1 MKKYARICSHC
12 GKPFNAG
19 YVICCWEDY
28 YCSNE
33 CLEAVYSKEQIEQLE
48 LGGEDWESYR
58 TEWEES
64 DYKYYEDWTPIED
77 SEEIEE
83 ETDKEIIYKKIAD
96 LYDYVQDSDY
106 IEKEYIL
113 EELAN
118 IQSYANC

>member
-12 GKPFNAG
+12 GKPFNEG
-19 YVICCWEDY
+19 YVMFAWEDY

-33 CLEAVYSKEQIEQLE
+33 CLESVYSKEEIEQLE
-48 LGGEDWESYR
+48 IGWEDWESYR

-64 DYKYYEDWTPIED
+64 DYQYYEDWTPIED
-77 SEEIEE
+77 SEECEE
-83 ETDKEIIYKKIAD
+83 ETDKEIIYRKIAD
-96 LYDYVQDSDY
+96 LYDYIQYSDY